1 MNYSIWVALGV
12 VLAFV
17 ATRIQPPDRTDLT
30 ATQRQR
36 LLFAAVIGALIG
48 AFLCELPA
56 DLLGWAWRPDDAP
69 KDALPLG
76 GRTVLGGLLGGWL
89 TVELVKWRTGIHG
102 ATGDRFAL
110 PLAIALT
117 FGRLGCASAGC
128 CGGQECHAW
137 WAWHERFPVQFIEAA
152 FHGSAAI
159 ILALAAWRKIA
170 CGQRLAIY
178 LTFYALLRFTLEEW
192 RGNPAI
198 LFGLSWYQF
207 LALAVFALAG
217 GTWLRRRRTIRNL
230 SAAR

>member
-1 MNYSIWVALGV
+1 
-12 VLAFV
+12 
-17 ATRIQPPDRTDLT
+17 
-30 ATQRQR
+30 
-36 LLFAAVIGALIG
+36 
-48 AFLCELPA
+48 
-56 DLLGWAWRPDDAP
+56 
-69 KDALPLG
+69 
-76 GRTVLGGLLGGWL
+76 
-89 TVELVKWRTGIHG
+89 
-102 ATGDRFAL
+102 
-110 PLAIALT
+110 
-117 FGRLGCASAGC
+117 
-128 CGGQECHAW
+128 
-137 WAWHERFPVQFIEAA
+137 VQFIEAA